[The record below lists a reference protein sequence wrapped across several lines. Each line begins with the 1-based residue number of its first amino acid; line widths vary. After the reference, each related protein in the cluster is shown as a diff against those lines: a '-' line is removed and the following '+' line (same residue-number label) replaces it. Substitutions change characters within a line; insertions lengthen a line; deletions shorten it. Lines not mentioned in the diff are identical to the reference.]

1 MDRTYRVPTI
11 KCDGCASSIREA
23 LGRVPGV
30 EGIEVS
36 VERKTVA
43 VRFDPARVDEA
54 RIRIALQGAGFPA
67 A

>member
-23 LGRVPGV
+23 LRKVPGV

-54 RIRIALQGAGFPA
+54 RIRAALTGAGFPA

>member
-1 MDRTYRVPTI
+1 MNRTYHVPTI
-11 KCDGCASSIREA
+11 KCDGCASTIQAA
-23 LGRVPGV
+23 LGKVPGV
-30 EGIEVS
+30 EGTEVS

-54 RIRIALQGAGFPA
+54 RIRTALQGAGFPA

>member
-23 LGRVPGV
+23 LGKVPGV

-36 VERKTVA
+36 VAGKTVA
-43 VRFDPARVDEA
+43 VRFDPARVDEE
-54 RIRIALQGAGFPA
+54 RIRTALTGAGFPA

>member
-1 MDRTYRVPTI
+1 MDRTYQVPAI

-23 LGRVPGV
+23 LRKVPGV

-36 VERKTVA
+36 VAGKTVA

-54 RIRIALQGAGFPA
+54 RIRTALKGAGFPA